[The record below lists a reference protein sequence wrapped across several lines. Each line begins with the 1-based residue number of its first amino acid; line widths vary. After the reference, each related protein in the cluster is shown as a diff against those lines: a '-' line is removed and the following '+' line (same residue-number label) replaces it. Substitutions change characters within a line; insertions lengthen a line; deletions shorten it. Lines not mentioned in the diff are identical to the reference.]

1 MVNDSLQ
8 ADQAAIAAIAAVI
21 VEKAIAQKGTPYVYG
36 GETPGV
42 GFDCSGLA
50 QWCCAQAGVVVPRG
64 SAAQFT
70 ASGPRVDGN
79 IRAGD
84 LVFFHGSETTPPFP
98 GHVGIALNSLYMI
111 DAPYT
116 GVAVRQDSYVTR
128 PTIGPLDFYGATRP
142 AALAVPP
149 APLPPPAILED
160 VKLRVLSEGC
170 KGYDVQSL
178 QVLLNFYH
186 SGPLAVDA
194 DFGPLTKAAVEK
206 YQKILGYTVDGIV
219 GAQTWCSILGAPN
232 P

>member
-1 MVNDSLQ
+1 M
-8 ADQAAIAAIAAVI
+8 
-21 VEKAIAQKGTPYVYG
+21 
-36 GETPGV
+36 
-42 GFDCSGLA
+42 
-50 QWCCAQAGVVVPRG
+50 
-64 SAAQFT
+64 
-70 ASGPRVDGN
+70 
-79 IRAGD
+79 
-84 LVFFHGSETTPPFP
+84 FFHGSETTPPFP

-160 VKLRVLSEGC
+160 VKLRVLSAGC

-219 GAQTWCSILGAPN
+219 GAQTWRSILGAPN